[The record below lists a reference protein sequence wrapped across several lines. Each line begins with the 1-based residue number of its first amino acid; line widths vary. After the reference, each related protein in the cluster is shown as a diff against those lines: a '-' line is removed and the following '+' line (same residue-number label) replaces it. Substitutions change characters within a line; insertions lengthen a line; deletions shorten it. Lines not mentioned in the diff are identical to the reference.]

1 MSKSQPDQKDLQ
13 NPEYLHALRHTAE
26 HVLTYAMHRLY
37 GADRVIMAMG
47 PATDDGFYFDFDTP
61 EDFKVTE
68 DMFRKIEKEMKKL
81 IQQNFYLEKVKVRPE
96 VAQKIFAKNFYKL
109 EWLAGIEDSQ
119 EPASLYLMGSQDQIA
134 ADKKL
139 LQKAAEDVAN
149 FESEKLACF
158 IDLCKGPHVERTGE
172 IKAFKLLS
180 IAGAYWHGDEKNKM
194 LTRVYGTA
202 FADSADLD
210 EYLRK
215 LELAEQNNHRKLG
228 KEMELFAVIPE
239 IGQGLPVWLPK
250 GYAMRR
256 VIEDYMIQLERG
268 YGYEHILTPHINRKE
283 LFETSGHLGFYD
295 ESMYPPIEF
304 DDEVY
309 YLKPMNC
316 PAGMMVYNLKPHSYR
331 ELPMKVGELG
341 TVYRY
346 EKSGELQGL
355 QRVRGFT
362 QNDAHIF
369 CTKDQLKAE
378 MHEVM
383 EMLQVFY
390 KDIGFDNYSFRLSI
404 SDPED
409 EKFKACGAREDWL
422 KAEAALREML
432 QEEGVE
438 FEEAAGEAAFYGPK
452 IDVQA
457 VNVFGK
463 EDSISTIQVDFN
475 LPERFDI
482 NYVNEKGEKE
492 RPFVIHRALIGSF
505 ERFFAFLI
513 EHHGGNF
520 PVWFAPVQVKILP
533 IADRHNQYVQ
543 DLHQDLL
550 KAGVRVESDLRSER
564 LSAKIR
570 DAELQKVPYILVVG
584 DQEVEKGEVNVRRR
598 GEKEQKALKI
608 EEFKQKLLKEVEEKV

>member
-1 MSKSQPDQKDLQ
+1 MSKYQPDQKDLQ
-13 NPEYLHALRHTAE
+13 NLEYLHALRHTAE

-37 GADRVIMAMG
+37 GVDRVIMAMG

-81 IQQNFYLEKVKVRPE
+81 IQQNFYLERIEVNPE
-96 VAQKIFAKNFYKL
+96 VAQKIFAKNPYKL

-119 EPASLYLMGSQDQIA
+119 EPASLYLMGSEDQIA
-134 ADKKL
+134 ADKEL
-139 LQKAAEDVAN
+139 LQKAGKNIEN
-149 FESEKLACF
+149 FEPEKLVCF

-202 FADSADLD
+202 FADPADLD
-210 EYLRK
+210 EYLCK

-409 EKFKACGAREDWL
+409 KKFKACGAREDWL

-608 EEFKQKLLKEVEEKV
+608 EEFKQKLMQEVAEKV